1 MFDIARCIEMVILLR
16 NSLQYSDLS
25 SDNHSDPRSFDIHL
39 RNVLLH
45 LHAQSGGL
53 HSYTERRSGNNI
65 SGPRRRGQLP
75 VQTVSQE
82 ARSNTQ
88 TIEYITEFHS
98 RYFDCIQ
105 SFITNSLVSWTTCK
119 LKLKYK
125 LIKRLGSS

>member
-1 MFDIARCIEMVILLR
+1 MFDIARCIEMMILLG

-25 SDNHSDPRSFDIHL
+25 SDNHSDPRSLDIHL

-65 SGPRRRGQLP
+65 SGPRRGGQLP

-82 ARSNTQ
+82 AGALQLPEHELSPGHQEAQALDN
-88 TIEYITEFHS
+88 YIH
-98 RYFDCIQ
+98 IP
-105 SFITNSLVSWTTCK
+105 VV
-119 LKLKYK
+119 
-125 LIKRLGSS
+125 LIFPEVILRQ